1 MLSAECST
9 SNSPEFRPSPHDEI
23 HVGPRCRQE
32 PTITDTIHK
41 KAKSNAGIEHN
52 FSKTFNAG
60 ESLAHL
66 DPSVTTWQDLQ
77 NLTQT
82 TPTAPPLDKPRKKKK
97 KRKSA
102 GDEGDGSSNGSDL
115 VSNGRRDAVMT
126 DRCNQDHPQENSE
139 LSPSR
144 ERKQKPKSRKVEG
157 GLPTVKGGVRRPG
170 PLGPERQ
177 RPSIERGGT
186 NMIKMEV
193 NGIKSPPPIAE
204 QQEHS
209 SPVARDTRE
218 IHGRKQRKPE
228 PDFMF
233 KEPLGQSKP
242 PLPPTTTFPGEGL
255 EHSDGGLPEVPHP
268 WKKHSKYA
276 VTRSVKDESSVGHYS
291 GHWQNSGDGLREGG
305 GVGGENQSPGDSELQ
320 PFSNADRGLR
330 ECLDQLE
337 NSDWN
342 TKCEGLTAV
351 RRLAMF
357 HPEKL
362 LSELH
367 TVTLAVIEEVKV

>member
-1 MLSAECST
+1 MLSADCST

-41 KAKSNAGIEHN
+41 KAKSNAGIEHD

-82 TPTAPPLDKPRKKKK
+82 TPTAPPPDKPRKKKK

-102 GDEGDGSSNGSDL
+102 GDEGDGTCSSNGSDL
-115 VSNGRRDAVMT
+115 VSNGRRDGLMT
-126 DRCNQDHPQENSE
+126 DRYNQDHLQENSE

-144 ERKQKPKSRKVEG
+144 ERKQKPKLRKVEG

-170 PLGPERQ
+170 PLGPEGQ

-193 NGIKSPPPIAE
+193 NGIKSPPPTAE
-204 QQEHS
+204 QQEHT
-209 SPVARDTRE
+209 SPVTRE
-218 IHGRKQRKPE
+218 VHVRKQRKPE
-228 PDFMF
+228 PDFML

-242 PLPPTTTFPGEGL
+242 PLPRTTATFPGDGL
-255 EHSDGGLPEVPHP
+255 DHSDGGLPEVPHP

-276 VTRSVKDESSVGHYS
+276 VTRSVKDETSM

-305 GVGGENQSPGDSELQ
+305 GVGRGNQSPDGSEMQ

-330 ECLDQLE
+330 ECLEHLE

-342 TKCEGLTAV
+342 TKCDGLTAV
-351 RRLAMF
+351 RRLAKF

-362 LSELH
+362 FSELH
-367 TVTLAVIEEVKV
+367 TVTLAVIEEVKI